1 MRILVTG
8 QKGYVGTQFE
18 SWMAQHYPEVGVE
31 LLSVRTQNLAAIDF
45 SQYDAVLHAAAL
57 VHRKETPESAGEYHR
72 INTELTENLALRAKS
87 AGVKH
92 FVFLSTVA
100 VYGEEG
106 GFEEPEKVIPI
117 QQVPRP
123 TSLYG
128 KSKYEAEKRLKQLEN
143 PDFQVAIVRPPMIY
157 GPDCPGNYARLA
169 QLARKTPIFPA
180 ISGKRSMIF
189 IDNLAAFL
197 NEVMR
202 EKASGIYVPQNS
214 ETVNTTQLVTL
225 IAEANGKKMRTSKL
239 AGNLCRKALQN
250 IPIFKKTF
258 GTLVFEM
265 EDMIKYEAVSLSDSI
280 WKTENR

>member
-8 QKGYVGTQFE
+8 KQGYVGTQFE
-18 SWMAQHYPEVGVE
+18 RWMAQYHPEVSVE
-31 LLSVRTQNLAAIDF
+31 LLSVRTQNWEAIDF
-45 SQYDAVLHAAAL
+45 SQYDTILHAAAL
-57 VHRKETPESAGEYHR
+57 VHRKETPESAGDYYR
-72 INTELTENLALRAKS
+72 INTGLTESLAFRAKS

-106 GFEEPEKVIPI
+106 SFEEPEKVILI

-128 KSKYEAEKRLKQLEN
+128 KSKYEAEKRLQQLESR
-143 PDFQVAIVRPPMIY
+143 DFQVAIVRPPMIY

-169 QLARKTPIFPA
+169 QLARKTPVFPA
-180 ISGKRSMIF
+180 ISGSRSMIF
-189 IDNLAAFL
+189 IDNLSAFL
-197 NEVMR
+197 NGIIG

-214 ETVNTTQLVTL
+214 ETMNTTQLVTL
-225 IAEANGKKMRTSKL
+225 IAEASGKSMRTSKF
-239 AGNLCRKALQN
+239 AGNICRKVLQN
-250 IPIFKKTF
+250 TAIFKKTF

-265 EDMIKYEAVSLSDSI
+265 ESTIKYEAVSLPDSI
-280 WKTENR
+280 WKTEDR